1 MKDTSL
7 MKLLPALVLLM
18 LSLANAHAAE
28 EALDT
33 VPIITAKAWAISD
46 AATGEVIWHHAADE
60 PRKAAS
66 TAKTMCAYTVLCL
79 AEKDPALMEEWMNV
93 SKLAG
98 TTAGSTAGLQPG
110 ESVQV
115 KDCLLGLLL
124 PSGNDAGNVLAEH
137 LNARLAP
144 PDEAMLKAGL
154 DNSQLSTRVNFI
166 AEMNRNAR
174 KLGMKNTLYRSAFGD
189 GGTEEDRTTTARDLS
204 LLAFIAM
211 QKPDFRRWV
220 ATRRHTAIIKTSDG
234 DTREAVWE
242 NSNQLLA
249 LDLGYDGIKTGITNQ
264 AGHCLIASGQRGTD
278 RLHVVVLG
286 CTSEESRYADARN
299 LFRWAWTQQR

>member
-1 MKDTSL
+1 MKDIYP
-7 MKLLPALVLLM
+7 MKLLPSLVSLM
-18 LSLANAHAAE
+18 LSLANTQAAE

-33 VPIITAKAWAISD
+33 VPIVTAKSWAVSD
-46 AATGEVIWHHAADE
+46 AATGEVLWHHAADE

-66 TAKTMCAYTVLCL
+66 TAKTMCAYTVLRL
-79 AEKDPALMEEWMNV
+79 AEKEPTLMDEWMTV
-93 SKLAG
+93 SKLSG
-98 TTAGSTAGLQPG
+98 TTTGSTAGLQPG

-144 PDEAMLKAGL
+144 PDEAMLNAGL
-154 DNSQLSTRVNFI
+154 DNALLSTRVNFI

-174 KLGMKNTLYRSAFGD
+174 NLGMKNTIYRSAFGD

-204 LLAFIAM
+204 RLAFIAM
-211 QKPDFRRWV
+211 QKLDFRRWV
-220 ATRRHTAIIKTSDG
+220 ATRRHSAIIKTIDG
-234 DTREAVWE
+234 TREAVWE

-249 LDLGYDGIKTGITNQ
+249 LELGYDGIKTGITNQ
-264 AGHCLIASGQRGTD
+264 AGHCLIASGQRGKD

-286 CTSEESRYADARN
+286 STSEESRYADARN
-299 LFRWAWTQQR
+299 LFRWAWTQLR